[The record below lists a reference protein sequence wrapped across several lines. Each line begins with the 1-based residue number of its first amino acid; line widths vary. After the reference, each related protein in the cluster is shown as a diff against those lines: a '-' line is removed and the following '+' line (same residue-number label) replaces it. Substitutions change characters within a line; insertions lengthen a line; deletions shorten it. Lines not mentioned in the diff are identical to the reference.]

1 MSWKESKVLLLPH
14 DEGLQTVESQ
24 KPDIQDLYLLGQAA
38 AAVSALKSPLPQDST
53 LLNRRPRIDSSPP
66 RYVTDILSQSPT
78 TFLPQHPVKLE
89 PGSSYSAL
97 LDSTVMPPP
106 PPPPPRHA
114 TSPPTSVSS
123 TSEEHQNRQDSVQIG
138 KTTNV
143 PANKTSSISLKMSN
157 LSFFSINHCCLSD
170 AKLEDERVCLI
181 LLFLIRCQFY

>member
-66 RYVTDILSQSPT
+66 RYVGDILSQSPT
-78 TFLPQHPVKLE
+78 TFLPRHPVKIE
-89 PGSSYSAL
+89 PGSSFSAL

-123 TSEEHQNRQDSVQIG
+123 TSEEHQHRQESVQIG
-138 KTTNV
+138 KTFHKTN
-143 PANKTSSISLKMSN
+143 
-157 LSFFSINHCCLSD
+157 SFLQKCQ
-170 AKLEDERVCLI
+170 ARV
-181 LLFLIRCQFY
+181 FT